1 MKIIQMLL
9 VFIFTAASAFAQEQ
23 PPAKVVVAKVSEKE
37 ISKTNQIVGS
47 VDFDKR
53 SGISSEISGLID
65 EQLVVEGTL
74 VKKGDVLVRLNTD
87 FIRKSIEIMKKQIEQ
102 ADVKIQNTK
111 KNLKR
116 YEILF
121 KKDAASEKVYDDLG
135 DTYKELLMEKEII
148 RKNMEKLDLE
158 IKKSTIRSPFDGLIL
173 ERYKSEGEWVSP
185 GTAICSLASVGDAFV
200 RVAVSEELV
209 KFIRP
214 GDKITLKINAL
225 EKEFT
230 GEVKNFVPVA
240 DIKSKT
246 FQIKITI
253 PYFDDIIQN
262 MSATVNVPVS
272 DKMQL
277 KMIKRDALVR
287 FQEKDFVYTVKEGK
301 AAILPVNIVAYD
313 GEYIGVDNP
322 YIVTGMPVVID
333 GNDRLRPD
341 QPVEIVEKQG

>member
-1 MKIIQMLL
+1 MLL
-9 VFIFTAASAFAQEQ
+9 VLLFTAVSAFAQDQ

-87 FIRKSIEIMKKQIEQ
+87 FIRKNIEIMKKQIEQ

-158 IKKSTIRSPFDGLIL
+158 IKKSTIRAPFDGLIL
-173 ERYKSEGEWVSP
+173 ERYKNEGEWVSP
-185 GTAICSLASVGDAFV
+185 GAAICSLASVGDAFV

-214 GDKITLKINAL
+214 SDQITLKINAL

-240 DIKSKT
+240 DMKSKT
-246 FQIKITI
+246 FQIKIAI

-301 AAILPVNIVAYD
+301 AAILPVNIVAYE
-313 GEYIGVDNP
+313 GEYIGVDNA
-322 YIVTGMPVVID
+322 YIVAGMPVVID